1 LRQPAILLGCSQ
13 ANKKCRQAKK
23 LGRKK
28 DKNMKAKTAVEA
40 VMETVA
46 VRVGMNRQHGW
57 GQDDSV
63 AAILAVFEC
72 ETGDKPDE
80 EVAKAVA
87 MVVNPSAFRQVLEK
101 EKRADGET
109 ILAKSEK
116 SAKEKAE
123 LGKRF
128 AEFLT
133 AEPAKVETLPAK
145 PATPAVPLKKA
156 A

>member
-1 LRQPAILLGCSQ
+1 
-13 ANKKCRQAKK
+13 
-23 LGRKK
+23 
-28 DKNMKAKTAVEA
+28 
-40 VMETVA
+40 METVA

-80 EVAKAVA
+80 EVGKAVA

-133 AEPAKVETLPAK
+133 VEPAKNVEPLKQPTASP
-145 PATPAVPLKKA
+145 VPQKKA